1 MAPSPSAGSSAM
13 RKRSGGVSGGTRME
27 RLDHDIL
34 CIIFSFLNVFD
45 LARCTA
51 VCKSW
56 AFETPIYSYIFDFC
70 YKRCWKPRP
79 QTFLTLFFVRVD
91 QCRMKMG
98 LLLTGVGDKVMR
110 LWSLSSYNCE
120 GEYYIPDSAPV
131 VDFDFDKTKIVGL
144 LAFFNRYTDPEA
156 VIGCEDGTVRAFDM
170 YSRTCSRIIKMHAGP
185 VTCLSL
191 SDDHLILSGSS
202 LGSVSIS
209 SLSSY
214 QRVATLRH
222 KDPVLKWENWSQP
235 QVFEAANKSFPH
247 LQELVTWNCPKL
259 VEALPNSL
267 TSLVKLSIC
276 ECPQLAAS
284 FLSLPSLCELNLEQC
299 NEQFLARFI
308 NLTALARLKIEN
320 ISNLS
325 YLPKDFTCLV
335 SLERLEVEDCGQL
348 TSLLQEGARLENLS
362 CLKRLAIMKCP
373 QLSWLID
380 DEDQLPSSLEYLEIE
395 DCTELEKFPNGL
407 KKL

>member
-1 MAPSPSAGSSAM
+1 MGPSPSAGSSAM
-13 RKRSGGVSGGTRME
+13 RKRSGVSGGTRME

-56 AFETPIYSYIFDFC
+56 
-70 YKRCWKPRP
+70 
-79 QTFLTLFFVRVD
+79 VD

-235 QVFEAANKSFPH
+235 QAFEAANKSFPH

-308 NLTALARLKIEN
+308 NLTALTRLKIEN

-395 DCTELEKFPNGL
+395 DCTELGKFPNGL
-407 KKL
+407 EKL